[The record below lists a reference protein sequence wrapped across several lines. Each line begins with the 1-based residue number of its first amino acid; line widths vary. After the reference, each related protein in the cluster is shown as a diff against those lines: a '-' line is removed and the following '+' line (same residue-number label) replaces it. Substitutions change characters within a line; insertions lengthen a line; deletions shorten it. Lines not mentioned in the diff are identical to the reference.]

1 VSLIRR
7 EQLGLLTLTSPPC
20 IKALYDIPN
29 AHLSQPVNV
38 MGLFEEYDAFSQAD
52 IDLFFKYF
60 SPNIPQGTSPKVDS
74 IDGGTAPVK
83 ASSVRNSGESDIDLD
98 LTYSLIYPQTVRS
111 YPNEY
116 DAFREC

>member
-1 VSLIRR
+1 
-7 EQLGLLTLTSPPC
+7 
-20 IKALYDIPN
+20 
-29 AHLSQPVNV
+29 
-38 MGLFEEYDAFSQAD
+38 MGLFEDYDAFSQAD

-60 SPNIPQGTSPKVDS
+60 APNIPQGTTPKVDS

-111 YPNEY
+111 HSNGHNTLN
-116 DAFREC
+116 AC